1 MHDKPLTPAQRLY
14 LEAFDNLLMA
24 RTRGEGLAARDLMSE
39 RLSFVLAE
47 KRMPLPEETR
57 WRDSLAWKRKR

>member
-1 MHDKPLTPAQRLY
+1 MYDEPLTPAQRLY

-24 RTRGEGLAARDLMSE
+24 RTPGEGLAARDVMSE

-47 KRMPLPEETR
+47 KRLPLPDDTR
-57 WRDSLAWKRKR
+57 WRDSIAWKRKS